1 MYTQTI
7 TSGCPGGGIGR
18 GRGEKIYFIK
28 NIFLD
33 FPGSAEVKTLCSQCE
48 GHGLYFWKR
57 NKDATCH
64 AAWQKKL
71 KKKMYIF
78 KNQNLMS
85 FCLRICFMYFPNKN
99 VFGGNSLVVQWFGL
113 WAFTAEGPGSIPG
126 RGTKILKAM
135 QYGGK
140 KKNRYLYM

>member
-71 KKKMYIF
+71 KKKSIF
-78 KNQNLMS
+78 SKIKILCLFVFVYVLCIFQIKMS
-85 FCLRICFMYFPNKN
+85 LEGIPWWSSGLDSELSLPRAQ
-99 VFGGNSLVVQWFGL
+99 VQSLVGEL
-113 WAFTAEGPGSIPG
+113 
-126 RGTKILKAM
+126 
-135 QYGGK
+135 
-140 KKNRYLYM
+140 RY